1 MISLNKC
8 SERFSAA
15 DDLFIKTGVVSET
28 KDVNVSA
35 SNMITR
41 IHIAKTLIKHTSCDN
56 STTCSSNQKQYQT
69 WIIIIIPL
77 WPWYTSLASG
87 RVYMVVAPLILG
99 AGGT

>member
-15 DDLFIKTGVVSET
+15 GDLFMKTCVVSET

-56 STTCSSNQKQYQT
+56 STTYSSNQKKYQT
-69 WIIIIIPL
+69 WIIIIIIIIIIIKII
-77 WPWYTSLASG
+77 W
-87 RVYMVVAPLILG
+87 
-99 AGGT
+99 GGGGGW